1 MYVDRSLYVGIILKV
16 LHCLDEFICAA
27 KNHTDTLIF
36 MIFYRS
42 SIISDVLTDTV
53 SLLVQTQLPLRRGR
67 LLSLGSVDSRK
78 NLLCF
83 QYCLYSLSSSLLYP
97 QPHPCDRS

>member
-53 SLLVQTQLPLRRGR
+53 S
-67 LLSLGSVDSRK
+67 
-78 NLLCF
+78 
-83 QYCLYSLSSSLLYP
+83 
-97 QPHPCDRS
+97 